1 MEYAHTKGMELV
13 AMEEKVKV
21 VLTNI
26 EDYVKRCR
34 KVKVPE
40 IYFKVSG
47 KRLQDGRGVLTA
59 ELTAIEPAANY
70 LAQLT
75 YVKTL
80 VSAQPFANPEDEA
93 AFSAEFERQMK
104 GGSYEVKRDGKV
116 ERIDV
121 VGIIPYIQREY
132 PSCEVINGWI
142 GW

>member
-1 MEYAHTKGMELV
+1 MV

-21 VLTNI
+21 IFTNI

-40 IYFKVSG
+40 VFFRVSG
-47 KRLQDGRGVLTA
+47 QRLQDGRGVLTA
-59 ELTAIEPAANY
+59 EITAIEQGANMA
-70 LAQLT
+70 AQLI
-75 YVKTL
+75 YVKNL
-80 VSAQPFANPEDEA
+80 VSGAPITKPEEDM
-93 AFSAEFERQMK
+93 AFSQEFERQMK
-104 GGSYEVKRDGKV
+104 GGSYEVKKEDGKT

-121 VGIIPYIQREY
+121 VGIIPYIQREF